1 MRMYYIYIVY
11 DVSYFLIL
19 GLIEILNLC
28 TLISGN
34 AFISHF
40 VLAGNSDSRQFT
52 VARRTILK

>member
-40 VLAGNSDSRQFT
+40 VLAGFPAIYCSTSYNLEIT
-52 VARRTILK
+52 V